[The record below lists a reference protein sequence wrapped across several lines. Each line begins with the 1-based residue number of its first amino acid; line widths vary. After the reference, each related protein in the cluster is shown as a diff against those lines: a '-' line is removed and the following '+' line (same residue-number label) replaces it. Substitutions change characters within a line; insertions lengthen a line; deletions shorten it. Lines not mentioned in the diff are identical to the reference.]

1 MAGQFLPRLFV
12 SAAVVLATTSTSAG
26 PAPQERPLVSVEAS
40 TFLKL
45 DWPAQRLYVSG
56 ILDGL
61 TFVSYGRKLPDHDA
75 IVRCAR
81 ERSVDQVA
89 RDVVEFVKT
98 HPAFTESLGSAVAR
112 SVSMACGVL

>member
-1 MAGQFLPRLFV
+1 MSERLLARIFV
-12 SAAVVLATTSTSAG
+12 KAVLILATASACAG
-26 PAPQERPLVSVEAS
+26 SAPMERPLISVEAS
-40 TFLKL
+40 SFLKM

-98 HPAFTESLGSAVAR
+98 HPGFTESLGSAVAS